1 MALKRIQK
9 ELIDLTRDPL
19 ADCSAGPTNDS
30 DQFRWEA
37 TITGPEDSPYAGGVF
52 FLQIQFPADYPFKPP
67 TVQFTTRIYHP
78 NIKNDGKICLD
89 ILKDQ
94 WTPSLT
100 IGKVLLSIRS
110 LLMDPN
116 ADDTVTP
123 EIAQVYKTNRELYN

>member
-19 ADCSAGPTNDS
+19 TDCSAGPNNDS

-37 TITGPEDSPYAGGVF
+37 TITGPEDSPYAGGIF
-52 FLQIQFPADYPFKPP
+52 FLQIHFPPDYPFKPP
-67 TVQFTTRIYHP
+67 TVKFTTRVYHP
-78 NIKNDGKICLD
+78 NINSYGSICLD
-89 ILKDQ
+89 ILKKQ
-94 WTPSLT
+94 WSPSLT

-116 ADDTVTP
+116 AEETVTP
-123 EIAQVYKTNRELYN
+123 EIANVYKTNRELYD